1 MHPGPRASGGCNLSC
16 AHLATLPGGP
26 EHALVAATA
35 SASSQREAARSG
47 LLLPISICPRG
58 DPAGRSVRPPSMI
71 PLTNVI
77 KIVARA
83 PRKGHA

>member
-16 AHLATLPGGP
+16 AHLATCPAGQNMPSLRRKPVS
-26 EHALVAATA
+26 L
-35 SASSQREAARSG
+35 SQRAAARSG

-58 DPAGRSVRPPSMI
+58 DPAGRSVCPPSMI